1 MIGGKVIRLRLLLA
15 GILSLLVLAG
25 CASSSS
31 SRLDQ
36 SMRDFPPLEEPG
48 RSPYRPVE
56 PGSIVPSD
64 STLASGRTET
74 LPGPGE
80 GTVGETPEPDEDSYR
95 LGVGDEVQILVVGNP
110 EFNRPAKVLPD
121 GSITAPGA
129 GSVYVLGETTNYA
142 SSQIQSR
149 LRRLLRHP
157 DVDLLVTAY
166 GEHVVYVT
174 GEVEI
179 GGDLTYRK
187 GMTALQAVAA
197 AGGFKSSANRGQV
210 VVFRRTVDEA
220 EFHQI
225 NLKDPLEGENFEN
238 DMRLHRMTSSTCP
251 SRSSATSTPSST
263 TGFGRTSPFTL
274 YPGGVGRVQR
284 DQGPRYHH
292 QQESMNEQYHN
303 GENGH
308 ANGSSSHVEEAREVS
323 LRDVLAVVFRHTK
336 GIILGV
342 VLAAVATVVLLN
354 LTSPVEY
361 QSSST
366 IRVNRGE
373 PESAFNSRM
382 RVLTWEEAEL
392 RDSAHPDSKC
402 CSSPRDDR
410 S

>member
-210 VVFRRTVDEA
+210 VVFRRTETDEA

-225 NLKDPLEGENFEN
+225 NLKHPLEGENFEN
-238 DMRLHRMTSSTCP
+238 DMRLHPYDIVYVPKSFIGNVNTFVDHWFRQNI
-251 SRSSATSTPSST
+251 A
-263 TGFGRTSPFTL
+263 PFTL
-274 YPGGVGRVQR
+274 YLAGWDAYSVTKDRV
-284 DQGPRYHH
+284 
-292 QQESMNEQYHN
+292 
-303 GENGH
+303 
-308 ANGSSSHVEEAREVS
+308 
-323 LRDVLAVVFRHTK
+323 
-336 GIILGV
+336 II
-342 VLAAVATVVLLN
+342 TN
-354 LTSPVEY
+354 K
-361 QSSST
+361 
-366 IRVNRGE
+366 NR
-373 PESAFNSRM
+373 
-382 RVLTWEEAEL
+382 
-392 RDSAHPDSKC
+392 
-402 CSSPRDDR
+402 
-410 S
+410 